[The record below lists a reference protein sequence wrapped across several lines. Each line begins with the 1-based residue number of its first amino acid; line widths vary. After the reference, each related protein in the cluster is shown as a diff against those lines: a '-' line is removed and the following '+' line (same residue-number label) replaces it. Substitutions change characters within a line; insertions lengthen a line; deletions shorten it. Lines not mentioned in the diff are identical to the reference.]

1 MAKKRK
7 PEPYEIVEELCFNEP
22 PRIKNRGDALYLLNR
37 MIKVQVMTYFDV
49 ALEALRDAI
58 EKEVI

>member
-7 PEPYEIVEELCFNEP
+7 PEPYGIVEELCFDEP
-22 PRIKNRGDALYLLNR
+22 PRIISRGDALYLLNR
-37 MIKVQVMTYFDV
+37 MIKAQVMTYFDV

-58 EKEVI
+58 EREAI